1 MSELPWPKKGK
12 KLFIEGG
19 NYHEFSHFGWGDVET
34 QFFGYMEGYKCAAD
48 ELIDNAINSGDIK
61 TLDTFI
67 FPICFLYRQYIE
79 LAMKYIFL
87 YYSGFKRNEKT
98 SAIKDVSH
106 DLLKIWRKIKPLVL
120 EETSNEEKED
130 IEAVEGYILQFDKF
144 DKSSFTFRYPINKDL
159 QGVLSKEMRINLVN
173 LKECIDELH
182 SFFGGCTGKLD
193 AIAEFKAEIL
203 SEYFENISY
212 EDY

>member
-1 MSELPWPKKGK
+1 MSKLSWPKKGK

-19 NYHEFSHFGWGDVET
+19 NHYEFSHFGWGDVKT

-48 ELIDNAINSGDIK
+48 ELIDNAINSSDIK

-87 YYSGFKRNEKT
+87 YYSGLEKNEKI
-98 SAIKDVSH
+98 SMIKDAGH
-106 DLLKIWRKIKPLVL
+106 DILKIWRKIKPLIL
-120 EETSNEEKED
+120 EENSNEERED
-130 IEAVEGYILQFDKF
+130 VEVVESYILQFDKF
-144 DKSSFTFRYPINKDL
+144 DKSSFTFRYPINKEL

-182 SFFGGCTGKLD
+182 SFFNGCTGKLD
-193 AIAEFKAEIL
+193 AIAEFKAEML

-212 EDY
+212 GDY